1 MEGVIPLGIACL
13 SSELGAAFLDL
24 ALEVGSGVNL

>member
-1 MEGVIPLGIACL
+1 MEGVISLGLSCL
-13 SSELGAAFLDL
+13 SSELGAVFLDL